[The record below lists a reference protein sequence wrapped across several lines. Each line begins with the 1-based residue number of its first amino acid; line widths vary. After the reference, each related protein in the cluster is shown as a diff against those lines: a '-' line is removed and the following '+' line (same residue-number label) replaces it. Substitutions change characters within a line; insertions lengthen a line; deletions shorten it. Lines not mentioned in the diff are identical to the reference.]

1 MLALTCKAQETKVF
15 FKPVN
20 GITLSTITNS
30 KAKYQFGY
38 TGGAEFEFKV
48 QDRVSLSLGAL
59 YSMVGCRDANKTKI
73 NCSLEYLNFPILGNL
88 YIFDGLAVKVGLQPG
103 VKLRAYAKSGD
114 EALSMTDLSTLAVAV
129 PAGLSYEFNNFV
141 LDARYNWYVNRVG
154 EEIKAH
160 NSVFQL
166 TLGYKFEL

>member
-1 MLALTCKAQETKVF
+1 MFALTCNAQETKVF
-15 FKPVN
+15 FKPIN
-20 GITLSTITNS
+20 GMTLSTVTNS

-48 QDRVSLSLGAL
+48 QDWASLSIGAL
-59 YSMVGCRDANKTKI
+59 YAMVGCRNVNKTNI
-73 NCSLEYLNFPILGNL
+73 NCSLEYLNFPILANFYL
-88 YIFDGLAVKVGLQPG
+88 FDGFAVKVGLQPG

-114 EALSMTDLSTLAVAV
+114 EALSMTDLSTLAVAI
-129 PAGLSYEFNNFV
+129 PAGLSYEFRNFV
-141 LDARYNWYVNRVG
+141 LDARYNWYANRVG
-154 EEIKAH
+154 EGIKAH